1 MKAVAE
7 LREAVGVKAACGA
20 LELARSTY
28 YRVIHPPPPQPPR
41 PRAPSP
47 RALGA
52 EERSVVLEVLH
63 SERFVDR
70 SPAEVYA
77 TLLDEARYLCSVR
90 TMYRILAANQQ
101 VRERRDQCRHPAYR
115 KPELLAT
122 GPNQVWSW
130 DLVRHEAL
138 FDRVA
143 VGDRH
148 AQAVAAV

>member
-7 LREAVGVKAACGA
+7 LRETVGVKAGCGA

-28 YRVIHPPPPQPPR
+28 YRAIHPRPPQSPR

-52 EERSVVLEVLH
+52 EERSAVLAVLH

-70 SPAEVYA
+70 SPGEVYA

-90 TMYRILAANQQ
+90 TMYRILKTNQE

-138 FDRVA
+138 FDRVT